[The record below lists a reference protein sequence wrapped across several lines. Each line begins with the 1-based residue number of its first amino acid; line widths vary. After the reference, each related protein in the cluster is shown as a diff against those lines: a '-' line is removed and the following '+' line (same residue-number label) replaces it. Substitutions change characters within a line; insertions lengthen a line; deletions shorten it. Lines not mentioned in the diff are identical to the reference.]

1 MTSNAHPLGD
11 PGARP
16 ASRAPSGAPASRRP
30 RRAEAW
36 RLAGV
41 TAVWATGL
49 FVVDLWISGGG
60 LQTVLG
66 GGATAWTSLGRLAG
80 LVASDL
86 LLLQVLLMAR
96 IPLFERAFG
105 HDALTRAHRLTGFWA
120 FWLFFAHIA
129 LVVVGDAGANATG
142 PLAEL
147 WAMITGFPDMVPAAL
162 GTVLLLLVVAVSIR
176 VARRRLRYEL
186 WHVLHLGSYAAVLL
200 VLPHQLST
208 GADFLSSPVATA
220 FWWALWAL
228 AVLSVAVFR
237 VLVPLGRSLRHRI
250 TVRAVVP
257 DGSRGV
263 TVLLDGHELDRM
275 GTQPG
280 QFFVWRFLDGPG
292 WSAGHPFSISSR
304 PTDSRLT
311 LTARIVGDGTL
322 RLTRLSPGTRVLIE
336 GPYGHL
342 TGERRRGGKLLLIGA
357 GAGVAP
363 LVSLLEG
370 LPYRPGDATLIT
382 RDTDPDQA
390 LLQDPIATL
399 VQNRGLAHLRLDGR
413 RAHHGS
419 AWLPESSDRRDGAGL
434 LAATVPDLHQRDVY
448 VCGPGP
454 WMDAVRADLDRAGVD
469 PDRVHVE
476 AFDL

>member
-1 MTSNAHPLGD
+1 MTSNAYPLSG
-11 PGARP
+11 PEALP
-16 ASRAPSGAPASRRP
+16 ASRAASGAQASRRL

-49 FVVDLWISGGG
+49 FVADLWIRGGG
-60 LQTVLG
+60 VQTVLG
-66 GGATAWTSLGRLAG
+66 GGAAAWTSLGRLAG
-80 LVASDL
+80 LAASDL
-86 LLLQVLLMAR
+86 LLLQVILMAR
-96 IPLFERAFG
+96 VPLFERAFG
-105 HDALTRAHRLTGFWA
+105 HDTLTRAHRLTGFWA
-120 FWLFFAHIA
+120 FWLLLAHIA
-129 LVVVGDAGANATG
+129 LIVIGDAGAATTG
-142 PLAEL
+142 PLAEF
-147 WAMITGFPDMVPAAL
+147 WAMITSFPDMVPAAV
-162 GTVLLLLVVAVSIR
+162 GTALLLVVVAASLR
-176 VARRRLRYEL
+176 FARRRLRYEF

-220 FWWALWAL
+220 FWWTLWAL
-228 AVLSVAVFR
+228 AALSVAVFR
-237 VLVPLGRSLRHRI
+237 VLIPLGRSLRHRI
-250 TVRAVVP
+250 TVRAVIP
-257 DGSRGV
+257 DGTRGV
-263 TVLLDGHELDRM
+263 TVVLDGRGLDRLR
-275 GTQPG
+275 TQAG

-304 PTDSRLT
+304 PTDTRLT

-322 RLTRLSPGTRVLIE
+322 RLTRLAPGTRVLIE

-342 TGERRRGGKLLLIGA
+342 TGERRHGDTLLLIGA

-382 RDTDPDQA
+382 RDTEPGQA
-390 LLQDPIATL
+390 LLQEPIAAL
-399 VQNRGLAHLRLDGR
+399 VHDRGLAHLRLDGHR
-413 RAHHGS
+413 THRGS
-419 AWLPESSDRRDGAGL
+419 AWLPESCERSDGVDL
-434 LAATVPDLHQRDVY
+434 LAATVPDLHQRDIY

-454 WMDAVRADLDRAGVD
+454 WMDAVRADLERAGVD

-476 AFDL
+476 SFDL